1 MFHSPTHNYSIQFLC
16 QSLNKTYKMSWIKVI
31 SFEDASGKLKNIY
44 NKIKGPNNQIDNVL
58 SIHSLRPHTLIG
70 HMSLYKN
77 TLHHS
82 NNTFPNWFLELLG
95 TYTSYINNCDYC
107 YKHHF
112 EGMKRFLKNDSKAAS
127 IKHHIEQNSLSKI
140 LNEKEIALINY
151 SKKLT
156 LDASSL
162 IENDIQILR
171 DLGFNDGEILEVNQ
185 VVSYFN
191 YANRTVLGL
200 GVNTN
205 NEILGLSPSNKKE
218 ESAWNH
224 K

>member
-1 MFHSPTHNYSIQFLC
+1 
-16 QSLNKTYKMSWIKVI
+16 MSWIKVI
-31 SFEDASGKLKNIY
+31 PFDKATGKLKQIY

-58 SIHSLRPHTLIG
+58 SIHSLRPHTLVG

-107 YKHHF
+107 YQHHF
-112 EGMKRFLKNDSKAAS
+112 EGMKRFLNDDEKSMYLKN
-127 IKHHIEQNSLSKI
+127 HIESDTLESFLS
-140 LNEKEIALINY
+140 EKEFALVEY
-151 SKKLT
+151 AKKLT
-156 LDASSL
+156 FQANNMKKS
-162 IENDIQILR
+162 DIDRLKN
-171 DLGFNDGEILEVNQ
+171 LGYSDGEILEVNQ

-200 GVNTN
+200 GVNTK
-205 NEILGLSPSNKKE
+205 NEILGLSPKNKDNE
-218 ESAWNH
+218 GAWDH
-224 K
+224 Q

>member
-1 MFHSPTHNYSIQFLC
+1 
-16 QSLNKTYKMSWIKVI
+16 MSWIKVI
-31 SFEDASGKLKNIY
+31 PFDKATGKLKQIY

-58 SIHSLRPHTLIG
+58 SIHSLRPHTLVG

-107 YKHHF
+107 YQHHF
-112 EGMKRFLKNDSKAAS
+112 EGMKRFLNDDEKSMYLKN
-127 IKHHIEQNSLSKI
+127 HIESDTLESFLS
-140 LNEKEIALINY
+140 EKEFTLVEYA
-151 SKKLT
+151 KKLT
-156 LDASSL
+156 FQANNMKKS
-162 IENDIQILR
+162 DIDRLKN
-171 DLGFNDGEILEVNQ
+171 LGYSDGEILEVNQ

-200 GVNTN
+200 GVNTK
-205 NEILGLSPSNKKE
+205 NEILGLSPKNKDNE
-218 ESAWNH
+218 GAWDH
-224 K
+224 Q

>member
-1 MFHSPTHNYSIQFLC
+1 
-16 QSLNKTYKMSWIKVI
+16 MSWIKVI
-31 SFEDASGKLKNIY
+31 PFEEATGKLKQIY

-58 SIHSLRPHTLIG
+58 SIHSLRPHTLVG

-112 EGMKRFLKNDSKAAS
+112 EGMKRFLNDAEKAMLIKN
-127 IKHHIEQNSLSKI
+127 HIESDSLDAYLS
-140 LNEKEIALINY
+140 EKEFALINY
-151 SKKLT
+151 AKKLT
-156 LDASSL
+156 FQANTIIKEDIEALKSL
-162 IENDIQILR
+162 
-171 DLGFNDGEILEVNQ
+171 GYSDGEILEVNQ

-205 NEILGLSPSNKKE
+205 NEILGLSPKNKDNE
-218 ESAWNH
+218 NAWDH
-224 K
+224 Q

>member
-1 MFHSPTHNYSIQFLC
+1 
-16 QSLNKTYKMSWIKVI
+16 MSWIKI
-31 SFEDASGKLKNIY
+31 IGFDEATGKLKQIY

-58 SIHSLRPHTLIG
+58 SIHSLRPHTLVG

-112 EGMKRFLKNDSKAAS
+112 TGMKRFLNDDKKAES
-127 IKHHIEQNSLSKI
+127 LKQHIEADSLSDFLSK
-140 LNEKEIALINY
+140 KEFVLVNY
-151 SKKLT
+151 AKKLT
-156 LDASSL
+156 FQADKIKKED
-162 IENDIQILR
+162 IENLKS
-171 DLGFNDGEILEVNQ
+171 LGYSDGEILEVNQ

-205 NEILGLSPSNKKE
+205 NEILGLSPKNKDDE
-218 ESAWNH
+218 NAWNH

>member
-1 MFHSPTHNYSIQFLC
+1 
-16 QSLNKTYKMSWIKVI
+16 MSWIKVI
-31 SFEDASGKLKNIY
+31 GFDEATGKLKQIY
-44 NKIKGPNNQIDNVL
+44 NMIKGPNNQIDNVL
-58 SIHSLRPHTLIG
+58 SIHSLRPHTLVG

-112 EGMKRFLKNDSKAAS
+112 TGMKRFLNDDKKAES
-127 IKHHIEQNSLSKI
+127 LRQHIEADTLIDFLSK
-140 LNEKEIALINY
+140 KEFALVDY
-151 SKKLT
+151 AKKLT
-156 LDASSL
+156 LTADKIKKED
-162 IENDIQILR
+162 IENLKS
-171 DLGFNDGEILEVNQ
+171 LGYSDGEILEVNQ

-205 NEILGLSPSNKKE
+205 NEILGLSPKNKDD
-218 ESAWNH
+218 ESAWDH
-224 K
+224 Q